1 VEAARNRAKEASTGA
16 NIAYLV
22 PREGALMTLDMMG
35 IPMDAP
41 HPKNAEI
48 WMNYLLRPDVIAK
61 ITNDIRYP
69 NGNAASLPLIDPAIR
84 DDPSVYPDAATR
96 ARLVT
101 HTAASLE
108 YSRLVTREW
117 TRFRTGE

>member
-1 VEAARNRAKEASTGA
+1 
-16 NIAYLV
+16 
-22 PREGALMTLDMMG
+22 
-35 IPMDAP
+35 
-41 HPKNAEI
+41 
-48 WMNYLLRPDVIAK
+48 MNYLLRPDVIAK
-61 ITNDIRYP
+61 ITNFIRYP
-69 NGNAASLPLIDPAIR
+69 NGNAAAFPLVDLRIR
-84 DDPSVYPDAATR
+84 DDASVYPDAATR